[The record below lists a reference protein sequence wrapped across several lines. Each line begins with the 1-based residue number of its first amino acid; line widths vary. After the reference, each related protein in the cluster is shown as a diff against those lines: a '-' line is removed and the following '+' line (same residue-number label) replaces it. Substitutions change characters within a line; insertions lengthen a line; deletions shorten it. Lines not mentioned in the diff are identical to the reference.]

1 MAPSSP
7 GAVET
12 LDQDDVESGAPG
24 SVATKPTFYYTH
36 PKGLRL
42 SLSNEIV
49 VAGAASE
56 RGSVAI
62 VNRIEPKPVAPNSNH
77 HAVVVI
83 VVTPHGVALSE
94 GPEIFRIAIRT
105 SDFHYAIS
113 GLVPVQ
119 RLIKPLDQALGRRV
133 PARLLVGP
141 RIYRSGCGARPSAPT
156 GCGKV
161 AHGLCNN
168 EVDEEPG
175 QFGQNC
181 QCALRL

>member
-1 MAPSSP
+1 MSKAARPAPSPPSQP
-7 GAVET
+7 ST
-12 LDQDDVESGAPG
+12 I
-24 SVATKPTFYYTH
+24 PT
-36 PKGLRL
+36 PRALRL
-42 SLSNEIV
+42 SPSNEIV
-49 VAGAASE
+49 VAGAARE

-83 VVTPHGVALSE
+83 VVTPHRVALSE
-94 GPEIFRIAIRT
+94 GPEIFRVAIHT
-105 SDFHYAIS
+105 SDLNCPIS

-119 RLIKPLDQALGRRV
+119 RSIKPLNQALGSRA

-141 RIYRSGCGARPSAPT
+141 RIYRSRCGARPSAPT

-161 AHGLCNN
+161 AHGLCND

-181 QCALRL
+181 

>member
-1 MAPSSP
+1 MSKAARPAPSPPSQP
-7 GAVET
+7 ST
-12 LDQDDVESGAPG
+12 I
-24 SVATKPTFYYTH
+24 PT
-36 PKGLRL
+36 PRALRL
-42 SLSNEIV
+42 RPSNEIV

-62 VNRIEPKPVAPNSNH
+62 VSRIKPKPVAPNSNH

-113 GLVPVQ
+113 GFVPVQ
-119 RLIKPLDQALGRRV
+119 RLIKPLDQALGSRV
-133 PARLLVGP
+133 PARLLVGPRTYRSRCGAIARLLVGP
-141 RIYRSGCGARPSAPT
+141 RIYRSRCGAIPSAPT
-156 GCGKV
+156 GCGKG
-161 AHGLCNN
+161 AHGLGYN

-181 QCALRL
+181 